1 LYSSVLALFLNPAKN
16 RLYFSTTH
24 PKESNTMTRIV
35 KIGLVVAVVL
45 WGLLG
50 ALGNV
55 LHWDETVGS
64 VAAVTSMVTFEGG
77 AESWQATSN
86 PLVIWLGALFIM
98 LSKLSAGILCAVG
111 AGRMWRS
118 RKGDAADF
126 SAAKRIAL
134 AGCGIA
140 VIMLFGGFIV
150 IAESWFELW
159 RSETLGAAVL
169 PAAVRYAS
177 MIALIA
183 IFVAMPDD

>member
-1 LYSSVLALFLNPAKN
+1 
-16 RLYFSTTH
+16 
-24 PKESNTMTRIV
+24 MIRIV
-35 KIGLVVAVVL
+35 KIGLIFAVVL
-45 WGLLG
+45 WGFFG

-55 LHWDETVGS
+55 LHWDETAGS

-86 PLVIWLGALFIM
+86 SLVIWLGALFIT
-98 LSKLSAGILCAVG
+98 LSKLSAGVLCVVG
-111 AGRMWRS
+111 AGRMWQS
-118 RKGDAADF
+118 RNGSVADF
-126 SAAKRIAL
+126 SAAKNIAL

-159 RSETLGAAVL
+159 RSEAMGAVL
-169 PAAVRYAS
+169 SAAHRYGS

-183 IFVAMPDD
+183 IFVATPDN

>member
-1 LYSSVLALFLNPAKN
+1 
-16 RLYFSTTH
+16 
-24 PKESNTMTRIV
+24 MIRIV
-35 KIGLVVAVVL
+35 KTGLIITVVL
-45 WGLLG
+45 WGFFG

-55 LHWDETVGS
+55 LHWDETLSS

-86 PLVIWLGALFIM
+86 PLVLWLGALFIM
-98 LSKLSAGILCAVG
+98 LSKLSAGVLCLVG
-111 AGRMWRS
+111 AGRMWQS
-118 RKGDAADF
+118 RNGSVADF
-126 SAAKRIAL
+126 SAAKSIAL

-159 RSETLGAAVL
+159 RSEAMGAVL
-169 PAAVRYAS
+169 SAAVRYGS

-183 IFVAMPDD
+183 IFVSTPDDQ

>member
-1 LYSSVLALFLNPAKN
+1 MIRS
-16 RLYFSTTH
+16 
-24 PKESNTMTRIV
+24 V
-35 KIGLVVAVVL
+35 KIWLIITVML
-45 WGLLG
+45 WGFFG

-55 LHWDETVGS
+55 LHWDETLGS

-86 PLVIWLGALFIM
+86 PLVLWLGALFIM
-98 LSKLSAGILCAVG
+98 LSKLSAGILCMVG
-111 AGRMWRS
+111 TGRMWQS
-118 RKGDAADF
+118 RNGSVADF

-159 RSETLGAAVL
+159 RSEAMGAAL
-169 PAAVRYAS
+169 SAAVRYGS
-177 MIALIA
+177 MITLIA
-183 IFVAMPDD
+183 IFVAASDD